1 MIRSSLPTA
10 LACLTLFAVPLSAAD
25 LAQIDRTIAREPAYK
40 SHPKYC
46 LLVFGPEAKA
56 RAWLVLDGDT
66 LYVDRNGNGDLT
78 EEGGRVTVRK
88 DDGGGDGNLTFEAGD
103 IRVGGR
109 VHRNLHVNVRKLETL
124 ANRDPET
131 KEYLARNPQA
141 RGYALALDV
150 ETPGRKGVG
159 PGGRVE
165 QLVNLSDVNG
175 FLAFADDP
183 RQAPVIHFGGPLQA
197 TLFGRHR
204 LTVGRE
210 ADLVLGV
217 GAPGLGAGTTA
228 YVAYEGLIP
237 ETAHPR
243 AEIVYPP
250 RRPGEEPVRELY
262 ELKHR
267 C

>member
-1 MIRSSLPTA
+1 MIRSRLPTA
-10 LACLTLFAVPLSAAD
+10 LACLALVTAPLSAAD
-25 LAQIDRTIAREPAYK
+25 LAQVDRTIAKEPAYR

-78 EEGGRVTVRK
+78 EESERVTARK
-88 DDGGGDGNLTFEAGD
+88 DDGGDGNLTFEAGD

-109 VHRNLHVNVRKLETL
+109 VHRNLHAYVRTLDTL
-124 ANRDPET
+124 ANRDPEA

-141 RGYALALDV
+141 RGYILALDV
-150 ETPGRKGVG
+150 ETPSRKGVG

-165 QLVNLSDVNG
+165 QLVSLSDING
-175 FLAFADDP
+175 FLAFADHP
-183 RQAPVIHFGGPLQA
+183 RQAPVVHFGGPLQV
-197 TLFGRHR
+197 TLFDRHR

-210 ADLVLGV
+210 TDLVLGV
-217 GAPGLGAGTTA
+217 GTPGLGAGTTA

-237 ETAHPR
+237 EKAHPR

-250 RRPGEEPVRELY
+250 RRPGEEPARELH